1 MQHLTIV
8 RGDISKVRRK
18 YLAMNLIHYLGSKN
32 SSNSEPWIEENVIFF
47 CWWQAVIS
55 FSRKNIWKNV
65 ACPAYHCFPS
75 IPSNGE
81 TTEQQWDTTVRRTKG
96 GWVSRQPNSWDDR
109 CCQQRAFRVFES
121 STANIKRRKKIKIF
135 TLSEKSFGIM
145 ILCSFC
151 ILYINAICP
160 QSISYFPCICIYTYV
175 VACTNA

>member
-109 CCQQRAFRVFES
+109 CCQQRSFRVFES

-160 QSISYFPCICIYTYV
+160 QEKVYRISHVFVYTHM
-175 VACTNA
+175 